1 MVSVF
6 IYLDAMKVIVIKEIS
21 VLMPVNSVLVKK
33 GKDFILQGYQKGYK
47 EVIRK
52 TTDPETGKVTEET
65 FETPTF
71 YHRDLVKEMKQYFKV
86 LR

>member
-1 MVSVF
+1 
-6 IYLDAMKVIVIKEIS
+6 MKVIVIKEIS

-33 GKDFILQGYQKGYK
+33 GKDFILQGYEKGFK
-47 EVIRK
+47 EVIR
-52 TTDPETGKVTEET
+52 TYTDPDTGEKSEET